1 MGKADIGLPHP
12 PFQAGTLS
20 RYDRLPGGCRMRRR
34 EFITLVSSAAV
45 AWPLKVRAQ
54 QPAMP
59 VIGFLSAVSPGP
71 FAQRVA
77 AFHQGLNETG
87 YVEGRNVAIESR
99 WAEGRYE
106 QLPALAAD
114 LIGRKVV
121 VIVTYTDAAA
131 LAAKAATTTIP
142 IVFINGGDPVR
153 AGIVPSLNR
162 PGGNV
167 TGASFFGVDLAPKQ
181 LALAHEVVPN
191 AAVVAVLVDQN
202 VPDAVAQVPAM
213 HEAARTLGLQLVV
226 LMARTA
232 SDIDTAFA
240 TLVRER
246 AAALVVG
253 TGALLTNQRKQI
265 IALATRHALPTI
277 YPFREFAADG
287 GLISYGNNVP
297 DTFRQGGVYAGRIL
311 KGDKPA
317 DLPVILSTKFEF
329 VLNLKTAKALGLTI
343 PASLLTSA
351 DEVIE

>member
-1 MGKADIGLPHP
+1 MK
-12 PFQAGTLS
+12 
-20 RYDRLPGGCRMRRR
+20 RR
-34 EFITLVSSAAV
+34 EFITLIGGAAV
-45 AWPLKVRAQ
+45 TWPLSARAQ
-54 QPAMP
+54 QPALP
-59 VIGFLSAVSPGP
+59 VIGFLSAVSPAP

-77 AFHQGLNETG
+77 AFHQGLKETG
-87 YVEGRNVAIESR
+87 YAEGRNVVIESR
-99 WAEGRYE
+99 WAEGRYD
-106 QLPALAAD
+106 QLPTLAAD
-114 LIGRKVV
+114 LVGRQVLA
-121 VIVTYTDAAA
+121 IVTYTDAAA

-153 AGIVPSLNR
+153 AGIVASLNR

-191 AAVVAVLVDQN
+191 AAVIAVLVDQN
-202 VPDAVAQVPAM
+202 VPDAVAQMPAM
-213 HEAARTLGLQLVV
+213 QAASRTLGLKLIVV
-226 LMARTA
+226 LARTA
-232 SDIDTAFA
+232 SDVDTAFA
-240 TLVRER
+240 TFVGER
-246 AAALVVG
+246 AGALVVG
-253 TGALLTNQRKQI
+253 TGALLTNERKQI

-343 PASLLTSA
+343 PSSLLTSA